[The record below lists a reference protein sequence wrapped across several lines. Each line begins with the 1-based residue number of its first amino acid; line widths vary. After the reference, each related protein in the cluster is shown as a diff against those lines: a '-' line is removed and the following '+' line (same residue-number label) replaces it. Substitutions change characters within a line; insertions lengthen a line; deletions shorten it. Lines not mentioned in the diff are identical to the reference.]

1 MKCIRS
7 FIIGLLCGAFIFG
20 GTAVLANSD
29 VLAKITSQ
37 IFFWNNE
44 AIELEAY
51 NINGYNYVR
60 LRDVAKIFG
69 VNVEYYEDTNSVYLG
84 EDKKEETPK
93 PEHKV
98 LDGNAYA
105 KEDYSQNANQAIF
118 NEIYTKDAY
127 NAIRQSIVDITEI
140 TSNTD
145 EYGYNADYKYAHYID
160 KDFTFNSPGRTDE
173 AMKSVVSTFS
183 GYYSFTFGFEPTT
196 KNLHDYPGYRIC
208 MPQVHKYFEPANK
221 ATDNFV
227 AEISGLTD
235 KEKVKRIADYICDRV
250 AYKDEN
256 VAGINRVFTETPPV
270 NAICGTY
277 SNAFVYLC
285 QRAEIPCISVVDD
298 IHAWN
303 EVYVDGK
310 WYTTDISYY
319 DVARTDKALFPA
331 RYSRTDPNTAKTKFA
346 KELLVPMSTTK

>member
-118 NEIYTKDAY
+118 NRLCVKYHKLQCIAVFFQAPEPLQAHQEPQFLFLFFQDVLPA
-127 NAIRQSIVDITEI
+127 SDWHCL
-140 TSNTD
+140 NT
-145 EYGYNADYKYAHYID
+145 
-160 KDFTFNSPGRTDE
+160 
-173 AMKSVVSTFS
+173 
-183 GYYSFTFGFEPTT
+183 
-196 KNLHDYPGYRIC
+196 
-208 MPQVHKYFEPANK
+208 
-221 ATDNFV
+221 
-227 AEISGLTD
+227 
-235 KEKVKRIADYICDRV
+235 
-250 AYKDEN
+250 
-256 VAGINRVFTETPPV
+256 
-270 NAICGTY
+270 
-277 SNAFVYLC
+277 
-285 QRAEIPCISVVDD
+285 
-298 IHAWN
+298 
-303 EVYVDGK
+303 
-310 WYTTDISYY
+310 
-319 DVARTDKALFPA
+319 FP
-331 RYSRTDPNTAKTKFA
+331 
-346 KELLVPMSTTK
+346 

>member
-1 MKCIRS
+1 MKCIKS

-69 VNVEYYEDTNSVYLG
+69 VNVEYIDTTNSVYLG
-84 EDKKEETPK
+84 DDKKEEDPK

-98 LDGNAYA
+98 LDGSAYA

-118 NEIYTKDAY
+118 NEVYTKDAY

-140 TSNTD
+140 TKNTD
-145 EYGYNADYKYAHYID
+145 EYGYNADYMYAHYID
-160 KDFTFNSPGRTDE
+160 KDFTFNYPGKTDE
-173 AMKSVVSTFS
+173 AMKSVVATFS

-196 KNLHDYPGYRIC
+196 ENIHDYPGYRIC
-208 MPQVHKYFEPANK
+208 KPQIHSHFEPANK
-221 ATDNFV
+221 ATDSFIT
-227 AEISGLTD
+227 EISGLSD

-250 AYKDEN
+250 AYKDED

-285 QRAEIPCISVVDD
+285 QRANIPCISVVDD
-298 IHAWN
+298 VHAWN

-319 DVARTDKALFPA
+319 DVARTDSALFPVK
-331 RYSRTDPNTAKTKFA
+331 YSRTDPNTAKTKFA

>member
-84 EDKKEETPK
+84 EDKKEEAPK

-118 NEIYTKDAY
+118 NEVYTKDAY
-127 NAIRQSIVDITEI
+127 NAIRQS
-140 TSNTD
+140 
-145 EYGYNADYKYAHYID
+145 
-160 KDFTFNSPGRTDE
+160 
-173 AMKSVVSTFS
+173 
-183 GYYSFTFGFEPTT
+183 
-196 KNLHDYPGYRIC
+196 
-208 MPQVHKYFEPANK
+208 
-221 ATDNFV
+221 
-227 AEISGLTD
+227 
-235 KEKVKRIADYICDRV
+235 
-250 AYKDEN
+250 
-256 VAGINRVFTETPPV
+256 
-270 NAICGTY
+270 
-277 SNAFVYLC
+277 
-285 QRAEIPCISVVDD
+285 
-298 IHAWN
+298 
-303 EVYVDGK
+303 
-310 WYTTDISYY
+310 
-319 DVARTDKALFPA
+319 
-331 RYSRTDPNTAKTKFA
+331 
-346 KELLVPMSTTK
+346 

>member
-1 MKCIRS
+1 MKCIKS

-60 LRDVAKIFG
+60 LRDAAKIFG

-84 EDKKEETPK
+84 EDKKEEIK
-93 PEHKV
+93 EPEKKV
-98 LDGNAYA
+98 IDGTAYA
-105 KEDYSQNANQAIF
+105 KEDYSQSANQAIF
-118 NEIYTKDAY
+118 NEVYTKDAY
-127 NAIRQSIVDITEI
+127 NAIRQSIVDIAEI
-140 TSNTD
+140 TKNTD
-145 EYGYNADYKYAHYID
+145 DNGYNADYEYAHYID
-160 KDFTFNSPGRTDE
+160 KDFSFNSPGKTDE

-183 GYYSFTFGFEPTT
+183 GYYSFAFGYEPTAE
-196 KNLHDYPGYRIC
+196 NIYEYPGYRIC
-208 MPQVHKYFEPANK
+208 MPQVHQYFEPANN
-221 ATDNFV
+221 ATDGFI
-227 AEISGLTD
+227 AEISELPD

-256 VAGINRVFTETPPV
+256 PAGINRVFTETPPV

-277 SNAFVYLC
+277 ANAFVYLC

-298 IHAWN
+298 VHAWN

-310 WYTTDISYY
+310 WYTTDVSYY
-319 DVARTDKALFPA
+319 DVARTDSALFPA
-331 RYSRTDPNTAKTKFA
+331 KYSRTDPDTAKTKFA
-346 KELLVPMSTTK
+346 KELLVPMSTK

>member
-1 MKCIRS
+1 MKCIKS

-84 EDKKEETPK
+84 EDKKEEAPN
-93 PEHKV
+93 PENKV

-105 KEDYSQNANQAIF
+105 KEDYSQSANQAIF

-140 TSNTD
+140 TKNTD
-145 EYGYNADYKYAHYID
+145 EHGYNADYMYAHYID
-160 KDFTFNSPGRTDE
+160 KDFTFNSPGKTDE
-173 AMKSVVSTFS
+173 AMKSVVATFS
-183 GYYSFTFGFEPTT
+183 GYYSFTFGFEPTVE
-196 KNLHDYPGYRIC
+196 NLHSYPGYRIC
-208 MPQVHKYFEPANK
+208 MPQVHKFFEPANK
-221 ATDNFV
+221 ATDGFI
-227 AEISGLTD
+227 AELSGLSD
-235 KEKVKRIADYICDRV
+235 KAKVKRIADYICDRV
-250 AYKDEN
+250 AYKDED

-277 SNAFVYLC
+277 ANAFVYLC

-298 IHAWN
+298 VHAWN

-319 DVARTDKALFPA
+319 DVARTDSALFPA
-331 RYSRTDPNTAKTKFA
+331 KYSRTDPNTAKTKFA

>member
-84 EDKKEETPK
+84 EDKKEEAPK

-118 NEIYTKDAY
+118 NEVYTKDAY
-127 NAIRQSIVDITEI
+127 NAIRQSLVDITEI
-140 TSNTD
+140 TKNTD
-145 EYGYNADYKYAHYID
+145 EHGYNADYMYAHYID
-160 KDFTFNSPGRTDE
+160 KGFTFNSPGKTDE

-183 GYYSFTFGFEPTT
+183 GYYSFSFGFEQTT
-196 KNLHDYPGYRIC
+196 QNLHEYPGYRIC
-208 MPQVHKYFEPANK
+208 MPKIHNHFEPANK
-221 ATDNFV
+221 ATDSFV

-235 KEKVKRIADYICDRV
+235 KEKVKRIANYISDRIV
-250 AYKDEN
+250 YKNEN
-256 VAGINRVFTETPPV
+256 VGSINQVFTDNPPV
-270 NAICGTY
+270 NGICGTY
-277 SNAFVYLC
+277 ADAFVYLC
-285 QRAEIPCISVVDD
+285 QRADIPCISITDAT
-298 IHAWN
+298 HAWN
-303 EVYVDGK
+303 EVYIDGR
-310 WYTTDISYY
+310 WHVTDIGYY
-319 DVARTDKALFPA
+319 DVARTDEMLLPEN
-331 RYSRTDPNTAKTKFA
+331 YPRTNPNIAKTKFA

>member
-1 MKCIRS
+1 MRNIKS
-7 FIIGLLCGAFIFG
+7 FIIGLLCGSLIFG

-44 AIELEAY
+44 AIEFEAY

-84 EDKKEETPK
+84 EDKKEESK
-93 PEHKV
+93 EPEKKV
-98 LDGNAYA
+98 IDGTAYA
-105 KEDYSQNANQAIF
+105 KEDYSANANQAIF
-118 NEIYTKDAY
+118 NEVYTKDAY
-127 NAIRQSIVDITEI
+127 NAIRQSIVDINEI
-140 TSNTD
+140 TKNTD
-145 EYGYNADYKYAHYID
+145 ENGYNADYMYAHYID
-160 KDFTFNSPGRTDE
+160 KDFTFSSPGKTDE
-173 AMKSVVSTFS
+173 AMKSAVSAFS
-183 GYYSFTFGFEPTT
+183 GYYSFSFGYEPTVT
-196 KNLHDYPGYRIC
+196 NLYEYPGYRIC
-208 MPQVHKYFEPANK
+208 KVQVHKHFEPANK
-221 ATDNFV
+221 ATDNFI
-227 AEISGLTD
+227 AEISELSE

-250 AYKDEN
+250 AYKNEN
-256 VAGINRVFTETPPV
+256 AAGINRVFTETPPV

-277 SNAFVYLC
+277 ADAFVYLC
-285 QRAEIPCISVVDD
+285 QRAYVPCVSIVDD

-319 DVARTDKALFPA
+319 DVARTDAMLFPA
-331 RYSRTDPNTAKTKFA
+331 NYPRTDPNTAKTKFA
-346 KELLVPMSTTK
+346 KELLVPMSTK

>member
-1 MKCIRS
+1 MRNIKS

-84 EDKKEETPK
+84 EDKKEEAPK
-93 PEHKV
+93 PENKV

-105 KEDYSQNANQAIF
+105 KEDYSQSANQAIF

-140 TSNTD
+140 TKNTD
-145 EYGYNADYKYAHYID
+145 ENGYNADYEYAHYID
-160 KDFTFNSPGRTDE
+160 KDFTFNSPGKTDE
-173 AMKSVVSTFS
+173 AMKSVLESFS
-183 GYYSFTFGFEPTT
+183 GYYSFAFGYEPTIT
-196 KNLHDYPGYRIC
+196 NLYEYPGYRIC
-208 MPQVHKYFEPANK
+208 KPQVHKHFEPANK
-221 ATDNFV
+221 ATDSFI
-227 AEISGLTD
+227 AEISELSD

-256 VAGINRVFTETPPV
+256 AAGINRVFTEAPPV

-277 SNAFVYLC
+277 ADAFVYLC
-285 QRAEIPCISVVDD
+285 QRAEIPCVSVVDD

-310 WYTTDISYY
+310 WHTTDISYY
-319 DVARTDKALFPA
+319 DVARTDTMLFPA
-331 RYSRTDPNTAKTKFA
+331 NYPRTDPNTAKTKFA
-346 KELLVPMSTTK
+346 KELLVPMSTK